1 MNDVNPFE
9 SPQADTSAPPPSRG
23 DAWIRV
29 HRPAQYQDYLRAY
42 WIKIDGQR
50 REKIRVRET
59 VTIPVESGEVLV
71 GASIDWAMAQPM
83 FVTVQPG
90 ETIDLELRGALRGWK
105 ILLASYYVF
114 FRPGYWL
121 ELRRVGP
128 LESSA
133 AATSPQ
139 HDSLA

>member
-1 MNDVNPFE
+1 M
-9 SPQADTSAPPPSRG
+9 
-23 DAWIRV
+23 